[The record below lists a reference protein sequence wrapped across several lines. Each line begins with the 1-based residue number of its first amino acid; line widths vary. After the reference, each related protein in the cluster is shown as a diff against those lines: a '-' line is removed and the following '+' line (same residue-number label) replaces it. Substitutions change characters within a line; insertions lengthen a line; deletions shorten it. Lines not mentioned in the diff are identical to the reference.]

1 MKALFIK
8 EKGQYPVY
16 EDFDYRGED
25 DLVRV
30 KMLASALNHRDLW
43 IVKGQYA
50 GLKYPIILGSDGS
63 GIYNDRRVIINP
75 SHNWGDDQRFQGSK
89 FKILGLPD
97 HGTMA
102 EYCYAAEKYIYDA
115 PDHLSDAEAAAL
127 PLAGLTAYRAL
138 YVQGRAEKGQKVL
151 ITGIGGGV
159 ALFLLQFALA
169 EGLEVFVTSA
179 NQNKI
184 QNAIDIGAKA
194 GYNYNDTDWTG
205 DLIKNEGAVDIVV
218 DGAAG
223 DGFSDLVKILKPGG
237 KIVNYGGTRGK
248 INNLVPQTIFWKQ
261 ISIIG
266 STMGSDLDF
275 RNMLEFVN
283 KNKIKPVIDS
293 FHKIGDYKNA
303 FDKMD
308 SSSQFGKL
316 VLRNY

>member
-25 DLVRV
+25 ELVRV
-30 KMLASALNHRDLW
+30 KMLGSALNHRDLW
-43 IVKGQYA
+43 IIKAQYA
-50 GLKYPIILGSDGS
+50 GLKYPIILGSDGV

-75 SHNWGDDQRFQGSK
+75 SHNWGSDQSHQGAEY
-89 FKILGLPD
+89 KILGLPD
-97 HGTMA
+97 NGTMA
-102 EYCYAAEKYIYDA
+102 EYCCLDKKYLYDA

-138 YVQGRAEKGQKVL
+138 FVQGRGQKGQKVL

-159 ALFLLQFALA
+159 ALFLLQFAVA
-169 EGLEVFVTSA
+169 EGLEVYVTSGDST
-179 NQNKI
+179 KI
-184 QNAIDIGAKA
+184 EKAIDLGARA
-194 GYNYNDTDWTG
+194 GYNYADSDWASSFNRKEG
-205 DLIKNEGAVDIVV
+205 GVDLVI

-223 DGFSDLVKILKPGG
+223 EGFADLLKIVRPGG

-248 INNLVPQTIFWKQ
+248 INNLVPQTVFWKQ